1 MLKISRKMSL
11 NKLEI
16 NLAIW
21 DERNTILVHTFL
33 KISPDDIVPWK
44 KKANR
49 WSNNRICALS
59 SQLSRDY
66 WILFD
71 ATTIHFTGKSE
82 QRVINQFVT
91 RSLAVASLPLEIAY
105 ISHFKLRTA
114 KLVHFKGHSMKNGFK
129 IHSSLDLATH
139 NGIVAYY
146 S

>member
-1 MLKISRKMSL
+1 MTLCH
-11 NKLEI
+11 EI
-16 NLAIW
+16 
-21 DERNTILVHTFL
+21 
-33 KISPDDIVPWK
+33 

-71 ATTIHFTGKSE
+71 ATRIHFTGKSE

-91 RSLAVASLPLEIAY
+91 RSLAVASSPLEIAY

-139 NGIVAYY
+139 NGIVA
-146 S
+146 